1 MTAATYPGSD
11 YRPDIDGLRAVA
23 VLAVL
28 GFHANLGAFR
38 GGFVGVDIFFVI
50 SGYLITGLILS
61 ALSRGTFTFSEFYT
75 RRINR
80 IFPALLVVL
89 AATATIGWTILFSRE
104 FQLLGKHIFGG
115 AAFVSNV
122 ILWREA
128 GYFDS
133 PMKPLLHLW
142 SLAVEEQFYL
152 IWPLVAWLTWRW
164 RRSSMPVV
172 IGAVVAVSFLLS
184 VLAVSRSMGSAAFYS
199 PLTRFWQIMIG
210 SLLIYFE
217 TRYRRPIMRYLQ
229 TRPRLH
235 VGAAIFG
242 IVLLLASL
250 AIVDSTTAWP
260 GWYALLPVA
269 GAVTL
274 IAAGPDNWI
283 SRKLLANEC
292 MVAIGLISYP
302 LYLWHW
308 PLIVFGRVLSD
319 GPIPPLAMIGIL
331 ALSFLLALAT
341 YQWVEKPIRFGNRK
355 RRSARFLL
363 SGVGAMA
370 VSGLIIQ
377 RQLIHPRF
385 GEQASAIEQ
394 AQTDWDF
401 PGQGGLRSF
410 SGDVVVDTIPGDPS
424 RAVAFFGDSHIQQYW
439 PRVVYLAR
447 AKKDSFP
454 LTLFLTYGSCPPLPD
469 VNRDMIDPLTKS
481 RFQCDRFHR
490 KAMRILLN
498 PAIKTVVMGAYWE
511 LYLPEGKTFLV
522 SDPSH
527 PPLTPT
533 SASTNIAFREMEL
546 EVRELIAAGKKV
558 YILLSNPTSPAF
570 DPRSMFANRLRGFQ
584 ERKPVTEI
592 AKADFISRSATVTT
606 RLRQLAANVGATVID
621 PVDYL
626 CDAKKCPTVSADG
639 MPIYTDEQHLRAS
652 FARTAAVFID
662 SIFRK
667 GK

>member
-28 GFHANLGAFR
+28 GFHANLGALR

-61 ALSRGTFTFSEFYT
+61 ALSRGTFTFSAFYT

-89 AATATIGWTILFSRE
+89 GVTAGIGWTILFSRE

-152 IWPLVAWLTWRW
+152 IWPLLAWLTWRF

-172 IGAVVAVSFLLS
+172 IGVLVLFSFVLN
-184 VLAVSRSMGSAAFYS
+184 VLAVTHSMGTAAFYS
-199 PLTRFWQIMIG
+199 PFTRFWQIMIG
-210 SLLIYFE
+210 SLLVYFE
-217 TRYRRPIMRYLQ
+217 TRYRRPI
-229 TRPRLH
+229 TRFLEKSPALH
-235 VGAAIFG
+235 ASAATIG
-242 IVLLLASL
+242 IALILVSL
-250 AIVDSTTAWP
+250 VIVDSSTAWP
-260 GWYALLPVA
+260 GWYALFPVA
-269 GAVTL
+269 GTVLL

-283 SRKLLANEC
+283 SSKVLANKY

-319 GPIPPLAMIGIL
+319 GPIRPVVMIGIL
-331 ALSFLLALAT
+331 GLAFVLASAT
-341 YQWVEKPIRFGNRK
+341 YRWIERPIRFGKHK
-355 RRSARFLL
+355 RRSARWLL
-363 SGVGAMA
+363 SGVGGMA
-370 VSGLIIQ
+370 FSGLIIQ
-377 RQLIHPRF
+377 QQLIRPRF
-385 GEQASAIEQ
+385 SQQASAIEQ
-394 AQTDWDF
+394 AQTDWDY
-401 PGQGGLRSF
+401 PGHGGLAGF
-410 SGDVVVDTIPGDPS
+410 SRDIVVDSIPGDPS
-424 RAVAFFGDSHIQQYW
+424 RAVAFIGDSHIQQYW
-439 PRVVYLAR
+439 PRVAYLAR
-447 AKKDSFP
+447 AKQNSFP

-490 KAMRILLN
+490 QAMQILSN
-498 PAIKTVVMGAYWE
+498 PAIKKVVIGGYWE
-511 LYLPEGKTFLV
+511 KYLPEGRMFLV
-522 SDPSH
+522 SDRSH
-527 PPLTPT
+527 PPLTPN
-533 SASTNIAFREMEL
+533 SASTDIAFHEMER
-546 EVRELIAAGKKV
+546 EVRQLTSAGKKV

-584 ERKPVTEI
+584 EKKPVTGI
-592 AKADFISRSATVTT
+592 TKADFISREATVTA
-606 RLRQLAANVGATVID
+606 RLRQLAGSAGATVID

-626 CDAKKCPTVSADG
+626 CDAKTCPTVSANG

-652 FARTAAVFID
+652 FARSAAVFID
-662 SIFRK
+662 SIFK
-667 GK
+667 N